1 MCCSS
6 WGKLSRSDSA
16 YMMYVC
22 VVIER
27 ERECV
32 CVCVRE
38 RERVWGG

>member
-27 ERECV
+27 ESV
-32 CVCVRE
+32 CVFVRE
-38 RERVWGG
+38 RERERG